1 MKESMIKSDFNI
13 KHILSSDWI
22 PVKYIS
28 DDGDTLQFLIEDT
41 NNMYFEKDDKI
52 IYSVKSK
59 NKDYIYN
66 TVVDDIDFPTYN
78 KFIIK
83 IKKPFERRKYSRFN
97 VNLQGLLVDF
107 NCNCNVVDISPK
119 GLKILTKQTLSVKD
133 NLSVKI
139 YLTDTDVITCN
150 CDVIYKQLSNN
161 FTDEFNLVYGL
172 SIKDISF
179 EDKTILKEFLLS
191 LK

>member
-1 MKESMIKSDFNI
+1 MKESIIKSDFNI

-83 IKKPFERRKYSRFN
+83 IK
-97 VNLQGLLVDF
+97 V
-107 NCNCNVVDISPK
+107 
-119 GLKILTKQTLSVKD
+119 
-133 NLSVKI
+133 
-139 YLTDTDVITCN
+139 
-150 CDVIYKQLSNN
+150 
-161 FTDEFNLVYGL
+161 
-172 SIKDISF
+172 
-179 EDKTILKEFLLS
+179 
-191 LK
+191 

>member
-1 MKESMIKSDFNI
+1 MKESIIKSDFNI

-119 GLKILTKQTLSVKD
+119 GLKILTKQTLSIKD
-133 NLSVKI
+133 NISVKI
-139 YLTDTDVITCN
+139 YLTDTDVIICN